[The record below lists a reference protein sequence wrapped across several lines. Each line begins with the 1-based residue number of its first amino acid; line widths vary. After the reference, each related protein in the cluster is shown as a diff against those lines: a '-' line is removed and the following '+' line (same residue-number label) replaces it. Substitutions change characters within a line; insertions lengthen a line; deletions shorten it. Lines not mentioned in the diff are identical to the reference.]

1 MLQKFQAFFREQ
13 NFAVDVV
20 ERAASLH
27 LSEFSPHSSESVR
40 FLSDIVGMTGKWLNV
55 LRDGLRLDFTQ
66 TPGSYSEHNNRSAL
80 ENLPFVQR
88 KVKEWLDA
96 GYVDQLPQPAWCNS
110 PLSVVQKFD
119 AVQDVVKERLVL
131 DLSRHVNHFLPDK
144 HVKLEDLSVSEH
156 LLDFL

>member
-27 LSEFSPHSSESVR
+27 LSEFSPHSSEAVR
-40 FLSDIVGMTGKWLNV
+40 FLRDVVGMTGKWLNV
-55 LRDGLRLDFTQ
+55 LRDGLRLEFTQ
-66 TPGSYSEHNNRSAL
+66 IPGSYFEHNNRSAL

-88 KVKEWLDA
+88 QVKEWLDA

-144 HVKLEDLSVSEH
+144 HVKLEDLSGPYS
-156 LLDFL
+156 